1 MCMVKLLYKFL
12 EYKMKVYIGY
22 ECYYDLCNEW
32 KSVYKVFD
40 DEVKALIWK
49 EEGKVTEFEYRTY
62 EEMEVE

>member
-1 MCMVKLLYKFL
+1 
-12 EYKMKVYIGY
+12 MKVYIGY